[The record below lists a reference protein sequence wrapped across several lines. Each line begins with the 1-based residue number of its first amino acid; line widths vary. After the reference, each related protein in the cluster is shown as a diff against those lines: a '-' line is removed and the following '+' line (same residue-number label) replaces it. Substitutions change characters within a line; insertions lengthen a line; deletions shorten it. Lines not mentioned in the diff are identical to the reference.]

1 MRKLEAISEDVWE
14 VPDLSCCS
22 CNVFR
27 GETESNAA
35 KHLGSSLKPYI
46 PPCGKQAIMA
56 SSSVLEYEN
65 SRNPYSIQ
73 QTAIA
78 LLNNRTLASIT
89 NAEVR
94 QVLEQT
100 KQLPRIYGRADQAEA
115 ARLSEFEIASGAS
128 SGAIASLKN

>member
-1 MRKLEAISEDVWE
+1 
-14 VPDLSCCS
+14 
-22 CNVFR
+22 
-27 GETESNAA
+27 
-35 KHLGSSLKPYI
+35 
-46 PPCGKQAIMA
+46 MA

-115 ARLSEFEIASGAS
+115 ARLSEFEIALGAS